1 MGVASSLAGGEGGAV
16 TWDRLQRETLDALGF
31 ALWRRVDA
39 SAPVADDPLL
49 RALLRAAGR
58 DPDAPDAASLCRGW
72 MPLTDLRTPAAKRA
86 LWPQLRA
93 LRSRARS

>member
-1 MGVASSLAGGEGGAV
+1 MAPPLGDREGVVVS
-16 TWDRLQRETLDALGF
+16 WDRLQRETLDALGF
-31 ALWRRVDA
+31 TLWHRIDA
-39 SAPVADDPLL
+39 SAAVPDDPLL

-58 DPDAPDAASLCRGW
+58 SPEAPDAASLCRGW
-72 MPLTDLRTPAAKRA
+72 MPLANLRTPAAKRA